1 MLETLWRMLGRGGK
15 LLYATCSVFPEE
27 NANASLVFSK
37 RIATPRFSI
46 PPTTDS
52 CCPTVTMTAFI
63 TRCYAGCAKP
73 RLTRH
78 WGNKLMQA
86 LRGLVFA
93 WCVALLLP
101 GVARADTIDVIDA
114 SLESVDDNYAL
125 NARFDFELSPRL
137 EEAINKGLPL
147 YFLVEFE
154 LTRPRWYWFDEKSV
168 TRTQTIRIAY
178 HALTRQYRISTGSL
192 YQSYATLG
200 EALSVLKNVRN
211 WNVLEKAQVQR
222 GQKYEAGV
230 RMRLDLTQLPKPFQ
244 VNALTNREWTLA
256 SDWYR
261 FNFAFVEADAKSER
275 EFKPER
281 DAK

>member
-1 MLETLWRMLGRGGK
+1 
-15 LLYATCSVFPEE
+15 
-27 NANASLVFSK
+27 
-37 RIATPRFSI
+37 
-46 PPTTDS
+46 
-52 CCPTVTMTAFI
+52 MTAFT
-63 TRCYAGCAKP
+63 TRCYAGSAKP
-73 RLTRH
+73 RRSRL
-78 WGNKLMQA
+78 WVNKFARA
-86 LRGLVFA
+86 LRGLA
-93 WCVALLLP
+93 CAGLVALLLP
-101 GVARADTIDVIDA
+101 GMARADTIEVVDA
-114 SLESVDDNYAL
+114 NLESVDDNYAL

-200 EALSVLKNVRN
+200 EALSVLKSVRN

-281 DAK
+281 ETK

>member
-1 MLETLWRMLGRGGK
+1 
-15 LLYATCSVFPEE
+15 
-27 NANASLVFSK
+27 
-37 RIATPRFSI
+37 
-46 PPTTDS
+46 
-52 CCPTVTMTAFI
+52 
-63 TRCYAGCAKP
+63 
-73 RLTRH
+73 
-78 WGNKLMQA
+78 
-86 LRGLVFA
+86 LRGVAFA

-101 GVARADTIDVIDA
+101 GAARADTIDVIDA
-114 SLESVDDNYAL
+114 SLESIDDNYAL

-137 EEAINKGLPL
+137 EEAINKGLPM

-154 LTRPRWYWFDEKSV
+154 LTRPRWYWFDEKTV

-200 EALSVLKNVRN
+200 EALNVLKNVRN
-211 WNVLEKAQVQR
+211 WVVLDKAQVQR

-281 DAK
+281 ETK

>member
-1 MLETLWRMLGRGGK
+1 MR
-15 LLYATCSVFPEE
+15 CS
-27 NANASLVFSK
+27 AS
-37 RIATPRFSI
+37 SI
-46 PPTTDS
+46 NPGLD
-52 CCPTVTMTAFI
+52 
-63 TRCYAGCAKP
+63 
-73 RLTRH
+73 RH
-78 WGNKLMQA
+78 WGSKLVQM
-86 LRGLVFA
+86 LRGLALA
-93 WCVALLLP
+93 WCVALMLP
-101 GVARADTIDVIDA
+101 GFARADTIDVVDA

-168 TRTQTIRIAY
+168 TRTETIRIAY

-261 FNFAFVEADAKSER
+261 FGFGFVEADAKSER

-281 DAK
+281 ESK

>member
-1 MLETLWRMLGRGGK
+1 MT
-15 LLYATCSVFPEE
+15 VF
-27 NANASLVFSK
+27 F
-37 RIATPRFSI
+37 
-46 PPTTDS
+46 
-52 CCPTVTMTAFI
+52 

-73 RLTRH
+73 RLTGH
-78 WGNKLMQA
+78 WGKQLARA
-86 LRGLVFA
+86 LRGAALA
-93 WCVALLLP
+93 CCVALLLT
-101 GVARADTIDVIDA
+101 GMARADTIDVVDA

-261 FNFAFVEADAKSER
+261 FSFAFVETDAKSER